1 VGNHF
6 KYAATSHQSIFYH
19 ISEYRLDHQNDHAL
33 KKNSSVFDCLE
44 WPGLDC
50 QKDPQNDFRV
60 RGAVVDHLALNLDS

>member
-1 VGNHF
+1 
-6 KYAATSHQSIFYH
+6 
-19 ISEYRLDHQNDHAL
+19 LDHQKDHAL

-60 RGAVVDHLALNLDS
+60 RGVVVDHLALNLDS